1 VARFR
6 LGTAFLGRYVLLG
19 EVGQGGVSVV
29 YQAFDTLRGRNAAIK
44 MLDPTMAGDLYAKER
59 IRREAMITDRVRH
72 PSVPKIYDYGDAPL
86 SDGTVVPYV
95 VMELLAGAMLS
106 ARMADGPLPW
116 PEAVRVAATVADVL
130 TVAHRRGVVHRDL
143 SAANI
148 MISPE
153 GTKIIDFGVAVTV
166 DVPDRGKGPYVV
178 PPKQQRPRNDFA
190 GEGEPAD
197 DVYALG
203 VLLYQM
209 VTGRSPYPTTDPNAP
224 PVAGGAIR
232 WVAPTP
238 VLAVPGLPR
247 EVAEICRHCMA
258 KRPGERPDAA
268 AVALE
273 LWALIVPAPDTPD
286 TPTGLDGLALPE
298 LPALPSR
305 PEPPRSPPPHA
316 PGLDTST
323 GHRRGG
329 RRWIWPGWLGPTH
342 DETVG
347 ARG

>member
-19 EVGQGGVSVV
+19 EVGYGGVSVV
-29 YQAFDTLRGRNAAIK
+29 YQAFDTLRGLNAAIK
-44 MLDPTMAGDLYAKER
+44 MLDPTMAGDAHAKER

-72 PSVPKIYDYGDAPL
+72 PSVPKIYDYGEAPL
-86 SDGTVVPYV
+86 DDGTVVPYV

-106 ARMADGPLPW
+106 GRMADGPLPW

-143 SAANI
+143 SPANI
-148 MISPE
+148 MMSPD

-166 DVPDRGKGPYVV
+166 EVPDAGKGPFLV
-178 PPKQQRPRNDFA
+178 PPKQRPPRNDFA

-209 VTGRSPYPTTDPNAP
+209 VTGRSPYPSAGPNPGANAP
-224 PVAGGAIR
+224 LAGGAIR

-258 KRPGERPDAA
+258 KRPAERPDAA
-268 AVALE
+268 SVALE
-273 LWALIVPAPDTPD
+273 LWALIVPPPGADPA
-286 TPTGLDGLALPE
+286 GSVGSAGLALP
-298 LPALPSR
+298 ALPQYPVPR
-305 PEPPRSPPPHA
+305 PRSEP
-316 PGLDTST
+316 DMST
-323 GHRRGG
+323 GERRG
-329 RRWIWPGWLGPTH
+329 RRWIWPAWLGPTQ

>member
-19 EVGQGGVSVV
+19 QVGQGGVSVV

-44 MLDPTMAGDLYAKER
+44 MLNPTMAGDTYAQER

-72 PSVPKIYDYGDAPL
+72 PSVPRIYDYGDAPL
-86 SDGTVVPYV
+86 GDGTVVPYV

-106 ARMADGPLPW
+106 ARMTDGPLPW

-166 DVPDRGKGPYVV
+166 DVPDPGKGPYVV
-178 PPKQQRPRNDFA
+178 APKQQRPRNDFA

-209 VTGRSPYPTTDPNAP
+209 VTGRSPYPTADPNA

-238 VLAVPGLPR
+238 VLAVAGLPR
-247 EVAEICRHCMA
+247 AVAEICRHCMA

-268 AVALE
+268 SVALE
-273 LWALIVPAPDTPD
+273 LWALIVPAPNSDTPA
-286 TPTGLDGLALPE
+286 GLEAPAGLE
-298 LPALPSR
+298 LPSLPSV
-305 PEPPRSPPPHA
+305 PAWPRSPERRGHA
-316 PGLDTST
+316 DLDAST
-323 GHRRGG
+323 GQRRG
-329 RRWIWPGWLGPTH
+329 RRWVWPAWLGPTQ

-347 ARG
+347 ARS

>member
-19 EVGQGGVSVV
+19 EVGHGGVSVV
-29 YQAFDTLRGRNAAIK
+29 YQAFDTIRGLSAAIK
-44 MLDPTMAGDLYAKER
+44 MLDPTLAGDQYAKER

-72 PSVPKIYDYGDAPL
+72 PSVPRIYDYGDAPL
-86 SDGTVVPYV
+86 GDGTVVPYV
-95 VMELLAGAMLS
+95 VMELLAGSMLS
-106 ARMADGPLPW
+106 GRLVDGPLPW

-130 TVAHRRGVVHRDL
+130 AVAHRRGVVHRDL
-143 SAANI
+143 SPANI
-148 MISPE
+148 MMSPG

-166 DVPDRGKGPYVV
+166 DVPDPGKGPFVV

-190 GEGEPAD
+190 GEGAPAD

-209 VTGRSPYPTTDPNAP
+209 VTGRSPYPTADPNAP
-224 PVAGGAIR
+224 VSGAIR

-238 VLAVPGLPR
+238 VLTVAGLPR
-247 EVAEICRHCMA
+247 EVAEICRRCMA

-268 AVALE
+268 SVALE

-286 TPTGLDGLALPE
+286 GPVGVDGLAPPS

-305 PEPPRSPPPHA
+305 PAPPR
-316 PGLDTST
+316 
-323 GHRRGG
+323 
-329 RRWIWPGWLGPTH
+329 
-342 DETVG
+342 
-347 ARG
+347 